1 MADDTDGI
9 IGGQGDQAKTKANS
23 NRIKERNTLM
33 RKKEILMTGIIAA
46 GCALAMGPA
55 WAQTQGGQQQQT
67 EAGKKRQEIMEKMT
81 SIQERA
87 REVQQDLQKIDK
99 KAREANPDIQKLED
113 KLMDT
118 YRKKLDEYGYPSE
131 KEMEKLQ
138 EMQKRLQGGDVDEAE
153 RQKLTQQFNEEVAK
167 IQEARQKA
175 QSDSQVID
183 AQKSLEKVRTKAMS
197 KIDPKTEKLQSEM
210 EDIQSKLEE
219 LRGELQ
225 KIMQGAR

>member
-1 MADDTDGI
+1 M
-9 IGGQGDQAKTKANS
+9 K
-23 NRIKERNTLM
+23 
-33 RKKEILMTGIIAA
+33 KKEILMTGIIVT
-46 GCALAMGPA
+46 GCAVAMGPA
-55 WAQTQGGQQQQT
+55 WAQMQPGQQQQSQGGQGQQT
-67 EAGKKRQEIMEKMT
+67 EAMKKRQEIMEKMT
-81 SIQERA
+81 KIQERA
-87 REVQQDLQKIDK
+87 REVQQELQNIDK

-113 KLMDT
+113 KLMDI
-118 YRKKLDEYGYPSE
+118 YREKLDKYGYPSE
-131 KEMEKLQ
+131 KELEKLQ

-183 AQKSLEKVRTKAMS
+183 AQKSLENVRTKAMS